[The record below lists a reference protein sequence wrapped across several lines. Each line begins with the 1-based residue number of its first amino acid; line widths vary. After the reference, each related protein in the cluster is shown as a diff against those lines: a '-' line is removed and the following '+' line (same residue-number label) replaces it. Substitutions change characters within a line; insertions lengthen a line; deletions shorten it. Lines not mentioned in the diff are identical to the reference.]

1 MLARWVKTRLYGRKT
16 LARISDKR
24 REEVSM
30 ADIKHVV
37 VLMLENRS
45 FDSMLGRLYPGRP
58 DFDGLSEKETNK
70 WNGQSVPVWASPS
83 MTPDVACIPTPDPNE
98 LFADMTDQIFGA
110 GSHPPSPANMSGF
123 AANYMKTATNDPKS
137 VMHGFT
143 PDQVP
148 VISTLAKSFGV
159 SDRWHA
165 SAPNQP
171 HSTSDAE
178 RSASSP

>member
-1 MLARWVKTRLYGRKT
+1 
-16 LARISDKR
+16 
-24 REEVSM
+24 M

-45 FDSMLGRLYPGRP
+45 FDSMLGRLYPGRM
-58 DFDGLSEKETNK
+58 DFDGLSEKETNI
-70 WNGQSVPVWASPS
+70 WNGQSVPVWASPL

-110 GSHPPSPANMSGF
+110 GSHPPSPATMSGF
-123 AANYMKTATNDPKS
+123 AVNYMKTATNDPRN

-148 VISTLAKSFGV
+148 IISQLAKSFGV

-165 SAPNQP
+165 SAPNQTWP
-171 HSTSDAE
+171 NRFFVHTGTAAGYVNNAPSHLPFTMLTIFNRLTLCE
-178 RSASSP
+178 RS